1 MKHKLHLLL
10 LPFISTALLIGLS
23 ACGGTSMTLGNAGK
37 NLGGTRFYSLNSLAL
52 SSPPAP
58 SNSNSKKRIG
68 IGPLSIPRLLNRPQ
82 IITRKNNT
90 EIDMAEMHQ
99 WGGSY
104 KEELMQVMVDNLAAL
119 LKTENIEEYPWKFSF
134 KPHYQVRI
142 DIDRFDG
149 QIGKNVVLKARWRL
163 LNNNKELLVK
173 RAFITTPVSGNSY
186 NHYVKAQSQTLA
198 VFSRKIADEI
208 NKL

>member
-1 MKHKLHLLL
+1 MKHTLQWL
-10 LPFISTALLIGLS
+10 FSISLIVGLS

-37 NLGGTRFYSLNSLAL
+37 NLGGTRFYSLTSLSPTATNNST
-52 SSPPAP
+52 
-58 SNSNSKKRIG
+58 KRIG
-68 IGPLSIPRLLNRPQ
+68 VGPLSIPRLLNRPQ

-104 KEELMQVMVDNLAAL
+104 KEELMQVMIDNLSTL

-142 DIDRFDG
+142 DIERFDG
-149 QIGKNVVLKARWRL
+149 QIGKNVILKARWRL
-163 LNNNKELLVK
+163 LNNNKEILVK
-173 RAFITTPVSGNSY
+173 RAFITTAVAGNSY
-186 NHYVKAQSQTLA
+186 NHYVKAQSKTLA
-198 VFSRKIADEI
+198 IFSRKIADEI
-208 NKL
+208 HKR

>member
-1 MKHKLHLLL
+1 MKHTLQWL
-10 LPFISTALLIGLS
+10 FSISLIVGLS

-37 NLGGTRFYSLNSLAL
+37 NLGGTRFYSLTSLSPTATNNST
-52 SSPPAP
+52 
-58 SNSNSKKRIG
+58 KRIG
-68 IGPLSIPRLLNRPQ
+68 VGPLSIPRLLNRPQ

-104 KEELMQVMVDNLAAL
+104 KEELMQVMIDNLSTL

-142 DIDRFDG
+142 DIERFDG
-149 QIGKNVVLKARWRL
+149 QIGKNVILKARWRL
-163 LNNNKELLVK
+163 LNNNKEILVK
-173 RAFITTPVSGNSY
+173 RAFITTAVTGNSY
-186 NHYVKAQSQTLA
+186 NHYVKAQSETLA
-198 VFSRKIADEI
+198 IFSRKIADEI
-208 NKL
+208 HKR